1 MFLLLLEN
9 LRRLSWETGWSIN
22 WYPSS
27 DVLQGGWCFQYV
39 ISHYPFLFFF
49 SVVLS
54 YHPNFSW
61 TSPPITKASRVK
73 HLIWP
78 EQLCSAFSTHDW
90 SNQICNLWHRPQR
103 LAGVWGVAVTT
114 VKCLPD
120 PCDFTPPLLIRTC
133 ILRSKTLQDFYRK
146 SARGM

>member
-1 MFLLLLEN
+1 MFCYFW
-9 LRRLSWETGWSIN
+9 RIW
-22 WYPSS
+22 
-27 DVLQGGWCFQYV
+27 GGWVGKLGKPLIDIQVQMMCCREVDAFSMSFP
-39 ISHYPFLFFF
+39 ISLFFF
-49 SVVLS
+49 FAVVLS
-54 YHPNFSW
+54 YHLNFSW
-61 TSPPITKASRVK
+61 TSPPTTKASRVK

-120 PCDFTPPLLIRTC
+120 PYDFTPPLFVRIC
-133 ILRSKTLQDFYRK
+133 ILRSKTLQHFYGK
-146 SARGM
+146 SAGGM